1 MQLPKNKIALTHIYL
16 LFSIVVTLDVGSPKT
31 LKLPWPF
38 LVRVGFFV
46 IGAASFLVA
55 RDVDALGTAGVQ
67 LVALGGFGKILEW
80 IDGNV
85 PAWGSTQF
93 RSNYKNRNSVSIN

>member
-1 MQLPKNKIALTHIYL
+1 
-16 LFSIVVTLDVGSPKT
+16 
-31 LKLPWPF
+31 

-67 LVALGGFGKILEW
+67 LVALGGFGKILE
-80 IDGNV
+80 
-85 PAWGSTQF
+85 
-93 RSNYKNRNSVSIN
+93 